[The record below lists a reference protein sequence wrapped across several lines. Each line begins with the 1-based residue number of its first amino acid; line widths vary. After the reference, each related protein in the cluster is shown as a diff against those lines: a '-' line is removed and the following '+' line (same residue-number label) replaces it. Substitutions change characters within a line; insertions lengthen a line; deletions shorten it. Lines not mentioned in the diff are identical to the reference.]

1 MEHPLPLA
9 YHFVPSSFPFPFDFI
24 SFFLFFLDRGSG
36 GCWFFFQGHVIHL
49 FFLGIWFSRNKFFS
63 GKKTPHFFSYIHAP
77 YTRFKSVW
85 WHMLKL
91 VIANQWLIQHFCEN
105 CVLNTGF
112 GVSYSFRVK
121 MFVKYLIH
129 TWTRVPIKEV
139 GLFEPRWYSLIGLSS
154 MYPYTKH
161 VI

>member
-1 MEHPLPLA
+1 MFLLL
-9 YHFVPSSFPFPFDFI
+9 FLFLLILFLF
-24 SFFLFFLDRGSG
+24 SFFFWIGVRGVVDFSFRDMLFTSSSLVYG
-36 GCWFFFQGHVIHL
+36 FQGI
-49 FFLGIWFSRNKFFS
+49 KFFS